1 MQSVVLIACPV
12 TNDLVSTGIRAR
24 TLEELEPLNSLVVC
38 ESCGQDHE
46 WTREDAVISVTTG
59 AA

>member
-24 TLEELEPLNSLVVC
+24 ALEELEPVNVLLVC
-38 ESCGQDHE
+38 ESCGEDHE
-46 WTREDAVISVTTG
+46 WTRGEAVISVTTG